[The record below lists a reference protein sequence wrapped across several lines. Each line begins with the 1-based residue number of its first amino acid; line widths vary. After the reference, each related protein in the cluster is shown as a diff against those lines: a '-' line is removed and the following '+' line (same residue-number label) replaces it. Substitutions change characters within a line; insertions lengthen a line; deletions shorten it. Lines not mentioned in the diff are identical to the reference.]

1 MSKRKKKRL
10 TGLVMSAVGLACA
23 LLVAGLFYA
32 VMAYQLAGTDGAAAQ
47 SEPVSGVLALGEGEM
62 VSQAQEV
69 VEMGGAPCTVVT
81 RMYALA
87 DGTAV
92 EAVTAQPAAYLQ
104 RMSQEGWQP
113 QLITG
118 FVLAGLD
125 AVYATRGDECLL
137 AARDGERVYL
147 MRVAGDEQRAYALG
161 ASAVLTQ

>member
-10 TGLVMSAVGLACA
+10 TGLVMGAVGLACA

-32 VMAYQLAGTDGAAAQ
+32 VMAYQMAGTDGTAAQ
-47 SEPVSGVLALGEGEM
+47 SGTARGVLALGEGEL
-62 VSQAQEV
+62 VSQAQDA
-69 VEMGGAPCTVVT
+69 VELGGVPCTVVT
-81 RMYALA
+81 RVYALA
-87 DGTAV
+87 DGTTA

-104 RMSQEGWQP
+104 RLSQEGWQP

-137 AARDGERVYL
+137 AARDGETVYL
-147 MRVAGDEQRAYALG
+147 LRVAGDEQRAYALG
-161 ASAVLTQ
+161 TAAVLTQ

>member
-10 TGLVMSAVGLACA
+10 TGLVMGAVGLACA

-32 VMAYQLAGTDGAAAQ
+32 VMAYQLAGTDAAAKD
-47 SEPVSGVLALGEGEM
+47 EPARGVLALGEGEL
-62 VSQAQEV
+62 VSQAQDA
-69 VEMGGAPCTVVT
+69 VELGGVPCTVVT
-81 RMYALA
+81 RVYALA
-87 DGTAV
+87 DGTTA

-104 RMSQEGWQP
+104 RLSQEGWQP

-137 AARDGERVYL
+137 AARDGETVYL
-147 MRVAGDEQRAYALG
+147 LRVAGDEQRAYALG
-161 ASAVLTQ
+161 TAAVLTQ

>member
-10 TGLVMSAVGLACA
+10 TGLLMSAVGLVCA

-32 VMAYQLAGTDGAAAQ
+32 VMAYQMAGTDAAAQ
-47 SEPVSGVLALGEGEM
+47 DEPVRGVLALGEGEL
-62 VSQAQEV
+62 VSQAQEA
-69 VEMGGAPCTVVT
+69 VEMGGVPCTVVT
-81 RMYALA
+81 RVYALA
-87 DGTAV
+87 DGTAA

-147 MRVAGDEQRAYALG
+147 LRVAGDEQRAYALG